1 MAFSAKFPIHRFFC
15 QREAGSGEMFFRNV
29 MTGGALQG
37 FVGRYLLDAG
47 YFPVTSG
54 AFFGCMRQKRIM
66 RFMAGHAG
74 LAGIVKFGNDLGKSG
89 RP

>member
-1 MAFSAKFPIHRFFC
+1 
-15 QREAGSGEMFFRNV
+15 MFFRNV

-47 YFPVTSG
+47 YFPVTG
-54 AFFGCMRQKRIM
+54 AAFFRSVRQKRIM

-74 LAGIVKFGNDLGKSG
+74 LAGIVKFCNDLGESCRTRG
-89 RP
+89 IVSVT